1 MPTEYPSVSS
11 AKNDV
16 QSVLDRWANSDPED
30 ATYYALDPGTCSDF
44 YNPSPR
50 PTAGASVGAAAA
62 AWTVAAAA
70 GGLVAV
76 AALAQ

>member
-1 MPTEYPSVSS
+1 MPVEYPSVSS

-30 ATYYALDPGTCSDF
+30 ATYYALDPGTCSDY

-50 PTAGASVGAAAA
+50 PTAGASVGAAAVT
-62 AWTVAAAA
+62 WTVAAAA
-70 GGLVAV
+70 GSLAAV
-76 AALAQ
+76 AALAM